1 MEGVQV
7 HGQLTNWAQDVIEE
21 LCREDPEL
29 KDQIKIR
36 RLNQE
41 GTTTREKEYK
51 NDVNEKYLIKR
62 NKNLTSA
69 RRTQMDLSKLKEKS
83 DKSRTVHDES
93 WANRGDTK
101 KAKVVEKLM
110 TLQHYKDCSG
120 RKRGVDEFWE
130 ETLVVLPY
138 LLEHGETDEAKFR
151 KMGKK
156 VISDGILKK
165 HLKLINDIAERK
177 VPNSLNDTD
186 VTDLSKD
193 EIKQQFVQVDQS
205 LKLEKIKAEIEDKW
219 AKMEA
224 IYTSAAPDISETYA
238 SLMNRPAS
246 EDTSWADEEDDEVDE
261 DDSDDEC

>member
-1 MEGVQV
+1 MGSR
-7 HGQLTNWAQDVIEE
+7 
-21 LCREDPEL
+21 CDPEL

-51 NDVNEKYLIKR
+51 NEVNEKYLIKR
-62 NKNLTSA
+62 NKNLTNA
-69 RRTQMDLSKLKEKS
+69 RRTQMDMSKLKEKS

-93 WANRGDTK
+93 WANRGDIN

-110 TLQHYKDCSG
+110 TLQHYKSCSG
-120 RKRGVDEFWE
+120 KKRGVDEFWE

-138 LLEHGETDEAKFR
+138 LLEHGEIDEAKFR
-151 KMGKK
+151 KMGKGA
-156 VISDGILKK
+156 ISDGILKK

-186 VTDLSKD
+186 VTDMSKD
-193 EIKQQFVQVDQS
+193 EIKQLFVHVDES
-205 LKLEKIKAEIEDKW
+205 LKLDKIKAEIEDKW

-238 SLMNRPAS
+238 HLMNRPAS
-246 EDTSWADEEDDEVDE
+246 EDTSLADEEDGEVDD
-261 DDSDDEC
+261 DDSDEEDGEVDDDDVC